1 MKMTTQYLSQLGLPI
16 ECGLYLDCGALFPFF
31 MKQSNRNL
39 NLSRWAGDICCWL
52 KQTDLY
58 TTTHIIQEVDK
69 AYNAVPMNKKV
80 RKQITPLY
88 QKIVRTINKDVILV
102 EDTHRV
108 LSAADRSLL
117 RRKRIEVPLL
127 TSDKALYRSDP
138 NSILLL
144 WDERREELSF
154 TTERVV

>member
-1 MKMTTQYLSQLGLPI
+1 
-16 ECGLYLDCGALFPFF
+16 
-31 MKQSNRNL
+31 MKQSNNSL

-80 RKQITPLY
+80 RRQITPLY
-88 QKIVRTINKDVILV
+88 HKIVRTLIKDVILI
-102 EDTHRV
+102 EGSHKV
-108 LSAADRSLL
+108 LSKADRSLL
-117 RRKRIEVPLL
+117 YRKRTEVPLL
-127 TSDKALYRSDP
+127 TSDKALYKSDP

-144 WDERREELSF
+144 WDERKEELSF